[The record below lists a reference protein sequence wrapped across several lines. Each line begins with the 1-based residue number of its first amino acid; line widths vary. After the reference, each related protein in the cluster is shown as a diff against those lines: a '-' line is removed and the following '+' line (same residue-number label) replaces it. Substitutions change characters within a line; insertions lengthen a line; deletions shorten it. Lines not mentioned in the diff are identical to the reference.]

1 MRDGGRLEAFSYLTA
16 DKADAYRAVMR
27 IFLDAKERFLL
38 HLRPTDVQDALEAG
52 VELDGVQPLLTQL
65 VEWGN
70 LRADPDTAEVA
81 TVEEFYRARFLYQL
95 TSEGEAAERAVA
107 RFEELLVTPGELQ
120 TTALADIGGLL
131 RELLLLARADDLDD
145 ARVHLT
151 LRLLVGHALD
161 DDRATTTLV
170 LKGLQRRSSGGAGR
184 GPLPT
189 GEDRRALWAE
199 AGVLREELAAPVLVL
214 NLPADGDSLCDQ
226 TLRAHART
234 GEPARLTLRQLVRQ
248 PPRLTPLR
256 AATVHV
262 CENPAVVS
270 AAAEQLAERSRPL
283 VCVEGQPSSAAQ
295 TLLRRLREAG
305 AELRGNATL
314 TNPVGLPADL
324 RGRRDVDPL
333 AGGQRLA

>member
-1 MRDGGRLEAFSYLTA
+1 
-16 DKADAYRAVMR
+16 
-27 IFLDAKERFLL
+27 
-38 HLRPTDVQDALEAG
+38 
-52 VELDGVQPLLTQL
+52 
-65 VEWGN
+65 
-70 LRADPDTAEVA
+70 
-81 TVEEFYRARFLYQL
+81 
-95 TSEGEAAERAVA
+95 
-107 RFEELLVTPGELQ
+107 TPGELQ

-305 AELRGNATL
+305 AELTHHGDFDWGGLRIANLLSRRYGAGPWRFHTGAYLAAPGGPTLSGRPVAAVWDRDLAPAMRARGIAVHEEQVL
-314 TNPVGLPADL
+314 DDLLADL
-324 RGRRDVDPL
+324 DLGTRR
-333 AGGQRLA
+333 